1 MIEVNDQTLRAS
13 PLPIQ
18 EGGDKEDR
26 GRVLIIA
33 GSREI
38 PGAVVLSAT
47 AALRA
52 GAGKVTIGAPASVAH
67 SVAFAVPEARVIALE
82 ETPEGGI
89 TAKAAAALQELSGRI
104 SAVLIGPGLPYGPA
118 TCDLASALLESFA
131 DAPIILDAG
140 AMSVVCVTPK
150 EPLRFASPVL
160 MTPHAGEMAA
170 LTGSSKDSI
179 EANPEDTARDA
190 AQKWNAV
197 VALKGPITHIATPDA
212 RVWRHEGG
220 NFGLATSGSGDVLA
234 GIIGGL
240 AARGTMLEIAAV
252 WGVALHAR
260 AGERLGERLGVV
272 GYLAREL
279 AGEVPALMAAL
290 SDA

>member
-1 MIEVNDQTLRAS
+1 MIEVNDEMLRAS

-18 EGGDKEDR
+18 DGGDKEDR
-26 GRVLIIA
+26 GCVLIVA

-52 GAGKVTIGAPASVAH
+52 GAGKVTIGAPASIAN

-89 TAKAAAALQELSGRI
+89 ASKAAAALEALAGRMG
-104 SAVLIGPGLPYGPA
+104 AVLIGPGLPDGPES
-118 TCDLASALLESFA
+118 CELASRLLKTFE
-131 DAPIILDAG
+131 DAPIVLDAA
-140 AMSVVCVTPK
+140 AMSVVCLSPK
-150 EPLRFASPVL
+150 EPRRFSSPVL

-179 EANPEDTARDA
+179 QANPEDAACGAARA
-190 AQKWNAV
+190 WNAV
-197 VALKGPITHIATPDA
+197 VALKGPITIIATPDA

-240 AARGTMLEIAAV
+240 MARGTKLETAAA
-252 WGVALHAR
+252 WGIALHAR
-260 AGERLGERLGVV
+260 AGERLALKLGVV

-290 SDA
+290 SHS